1 MLVLRK
7 RTDNCDGS
15 QILTRFK
22 IGVMNTFLFIFTD
35 FNFEIY
41 EKVDLWLWSA
51 RDYGFSKC
59 FHSSAKLCLINTKH
73 MWVVYKKISSFYL
86 GL

>member
-22 IGVMNTFLFIFTD
+22 IGVMNTVLFIFTD
-35 FNFEIY
+35 FNLKY
-41 EKVDLWLWSA
+41 MRK
-51 RDYGFSKC
+51 
-59 FHSSAKLCLINTKH
+59 
-73 MWVVYKKISSFYL
+73 
-86 GL
+86 

>member
-41 EKVDLWLWSA
+41 EKVDLWLDQQKTMGSQNVSIL
-51 RDYGFSKC
+51 YQNYVLTQNIC
-59 FHSSAKLCLINTKH
+59 
-73 MWVVYKKISSFYL
+73 WVVYKKIYSFYL